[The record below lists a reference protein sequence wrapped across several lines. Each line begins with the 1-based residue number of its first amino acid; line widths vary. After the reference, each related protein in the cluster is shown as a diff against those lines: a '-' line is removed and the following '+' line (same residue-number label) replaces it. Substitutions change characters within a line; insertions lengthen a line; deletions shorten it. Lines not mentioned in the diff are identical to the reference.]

1 MKAPIRIGIAEDHVL
16 FRQGLIALLKDYKDI
31 EILFE
36 ANNGREVMEHLKLE
50 RPHILLL
57 DIEMPVMNGDVVLS
71 KIKQRYRSV
80 KVIVVSQHARD
91 VYMMELIKKGAR
103 AFLSKYSDIE
113 KIVEAIREVHESGYY
128 LEAAVSEAMVKFIS
142 NKSAPAPEIIEFPG
156 VKLSERELQVLELIC
171 RGQSSSEI
179 AEQLCIS
186 KKTVD
191 NHRFNLMKR
200 TKTKNAQ
207 ALTNYALR
215 HHLVKV

>member
-1 MKAPIRIGIAEDHVL
+1 MKTPIRIAIAEDHVL

-31 EILFE
+31 QILFE
-36 ANNGREVMEHLKLE
+36 ANNGREVLDHLKLH

-57 DIEMPVMNGDVVLS
+57 DIEMPVMNGDEVLT
-71 KIKQRYRSV
+71 KIKQKYRSV
-80 KVIVVSQHARD
+80 KVIIVSQHVRD
-91 VYMMELIKKGAR
+91 AYMMEFIKKGAR

-113 KIVEAIREVHESGYY
+113 KIVEAIREVHDSGYY
-128 LEAAVSEAMVKFIS
+128 LETSVTEAMVKFIS
-142 NKSAPAPEIIEFPG
+142 NKNAPAPEIIEFPG
-156 VKLSERELQVLELIC
+156 VKLTERELQVLELIC
-171 RGQSSSEI
+171 RGRSSSEI

-207 ALTNYALR
+207 ALSNYALR
-215 HHLVKV
+215 YNLVKV

>member
-1 MKAPIRIGIAEDHVL
+1 MKTPIRIAIAEDHVL
-16 FRQGLIALLKDYKDI
+16 FRQGLIALLKEYKDI
-31 EILFE
+31 QLLFE
-36 ANNGREVMEHLKLE
+36 ANNGVEVLEQLKLH

-71 KIKQRYRSV
+71 KIKQKYRSV
-80 KVIVVSQHARD
+80 KVIIVSQHVRD
-91 VYMMELIKKGAR
+91 AYMMEFIKKGAR

-113 KIVEAIREVHESGYY
+113 KIVEAIREVHESGFYF
-128 LEAAVSEAMVKFIS
+128 ETSVTEAMVKFIG
-142 NKSAPAPEIIEFPG
+142 NKSAPAPEVIEFPG
-156 VKLSERELQVLELIC
+156 VKLTERELEVLELIC

-186 KKTVD
+186 IKTVN

-200 TKTKNAQ
+200 TNTKNAQ

-215 HHLVKV
+215 YHLVKV